1 MISSALTGTRT
12 MALAKAEHQ
21 SSWLGQLITRG
32 VAYPG
37 VTDPG
42 LITFFDRDDLASFA
56 RLAEHATA
64 ELAASKKNVLVH
76 VDGTRA
82 LSSRTPVTRLSAS
95 VIDMAL
101 AAGAPIVPVRFA
113 RGLPVDDV
121 TDRLDFPVGFGK
133 QDIHFGAPLFPE
145 DLARLPLRDR
155 KDAVFAA
162 LNTLGPGDFDAPSE
176 PDPAFAAEVDAWQ
189 ARTGC
194 SREGAVFFATLAGAS
209 SPESEGVRRLL
220 EAARGGRLVLGDDP
234 ADRWLGD
241 FAESLLGT

>member
-1 MISSALTGTRT
+1 

-21 SSWLGQLITRG
+21 SSWLGRLLTRG

-42 LITFFDRDDLASFA
+42 LITFFDRDDHASFA
-56 RLAEHATA
+56 RLAEQATA
-64 ELAASKKNVLVH
+64 ELASSTKSVLVH
-76 VDGTRA
+76 VEGTRA

-101 AAGAPIVPVRFA
+101 SAGAPIVPVRFA
-113 RGLPVDDV
+113 RGLPIDDV
-121 TDRLDFPVGFGK
+121 TDRLDFPVGYGK
-133 QDIHFGAPLFPE
+133 QDIHFGAPLLPE

-162 LNTLGPGDFDAPSE
+162 LNTLGPGDADAPSE
-176 PDPAFAAEVDAWQ
+176 PDPAFAAQVEAWR

-194 SREGAVFFATLAGAS
+194 ALADAVFYAALAGAS
-209 SPESEGVRRLL
+209 VPESEGVHRLL
-220 EAARGGRLVLGDDP
+220 EGARRGSLVVGESP
-234 ADRWLGD
+234 AERWLGD
-241 FAESLLGT
+241 FAQSLFGAEDPTLRVQRGR